1 MFDMLVTQKFLL
13 TGTFLL
19 TLCANGVAQRAPY
32 DSLVWADEFNGKGT
46 LDTSKWF
53 HQTQLPPW
61 GSWFGGLINH
71 YTNRVE
77 NTYQQ
82 DGFLHLVAKKEK
94 FSDQGRTKDYTSA
107 RLNTK
112 YTFQY
117 GRVEVRA
124 KLPAGVGTW
133 PAIWMLNRNINE
145 DGAYWEEQG
154 YGTTSWPNCGEMDI
168 LEHWGK
174 NQNYVSSAVHNG
186 SSYGDEV
193 VNLGGRQV
201 ENVSDQFHLYALE
214 WSNEKLVFSIDGI
227 THYTYEPKVK
237 NQDTWPYDAPYY
249 IIMNIAIEPI
259 IHPEFTESEM
269 LVDYIR
275 IFK

>member
-1 MFDMLVTQKFLL
+1 MLAAQKFLL

-19 TLCANGVAQRAPY
+19 TLCANGTAQRAPY
-32 DSLVWADEFNGKGT
+32 DSLVWADEFNGKGA

-77 NTYQQ
+77 NTYQE
-82 DGFLHLVAKKEK
+82 DGFLHLVAKKER
-94 FSDQGRTKDYTSA
+94 FTDQGRTKDYTSA

-112 YTFQY
+112 YVFQY

>member
-1 MFDMLVTQKFLL
+1 MLDMLAAQKFLL

-19 TLCANGVAQRAPY
+19 TLCANGTAQRAPY
-32 DSLVWADEFNGKGT
+32 DSLVWADEFNGKGS

-77 NTYQQ
+77 NTYQE
-82 DGFLHLVAKKEK
+82 DGFLHLVAKKER
-94 FSDQGRTKDYTSA
+94 FTDQGRTKDYTSA
-107 RLNTK
+107 RLNSK
-112 YTFQY
+112 YVFQY

-275 IFK
+275 IFQ